1 MAAITDSTNPTIVMG
16 THITHPAPGST
27 DRPSFSSLVGN
38 VDSNVVK
45 YSASMRVELSRGDMI
60 DGLEEMAKEI
70 LNEYISYRIAIEKVV
85 DASPKRLIL
94 YRAGISEGQFAHVI
108 KQEVPRLKTA
118 CAALNISPKITVI
131 AVNKRTHVR
140 LFSLNDQN
148 TTRSGNCPVGTV
160 VDTDVT
166 HPAQFDFFL
175 LSHADGLG
183 TSRPSRYSVLYDE
196 NNFKYTASKVFFS
209 YTNTTPMSLLVA
221 HETTSTPR
229 PCAHSALVS
238 RMKPASRSMNRRRSS
253 GTNRTSARF
262 IQRRH
267 RICTFREYSFSDQ
280 VPFQNLAL
288 VANGV
293 VAATLVF
300 YLRRNALSHLV

>member
-196 NNFKYTASKVFFS
+196 NNFNADDIQSLTYALCHIYARSTRSVSVPAPLYCIHFCKVLCSFM
-209 YTNTTPMSLLVA
+209 TTDILPRRLCRYWSHTKPLRPRGPAHTLL
-221 HETTSTPR
+221 
-229 PCAHSALVS
+229 
-238 RMKPASRSMNRRRSS
+238 
-253 GTNRTSARF
+253 
-262 IQRRH
+262 
-267 RICTFREYSFSDQ
+267 
-280 VPFQNLAL
+280 
-288 VANGV
+288 
-293 VAATLVF
+293 
-300 YLRRNALSHLV
+300 